1 MTSPWITRTISAT
14 PFAAAS
20 SRARTAADVRS
31 TA

>member
-1 MTSPWITRTISAT
+1 MTSPWITWTISAT

-20 SRARTAADVRS
+20 SCARTATVVRS